1 MKKENHNT
9 MIKTV
14 LQIH

>member
-1 MKKENHNT
+1 

-14 LQIH
+14 LFIH